1 MRAMIQ
7 MMVMLIPPRELDGAR
22 PCSVQLSGWQCI
34 GYWVMRKA
42 MSFHNRFW
50 TLADLGD
57 ESNDANDGDAPFED
71 DHIQM
76 EHHHHLHQGSH
87 RPRELDG
94 ARPCSVQLSG
104 WMRAWW
110 RWWSWVWFI
119 STFAVNKIYAHDAPF
134 ELTSNL
140 GCNAHLSWV
149 RCISSLL
156 PFAGGL
162 WWWCNWLV
170 AAEWVTVASM
180 SQSTFKH
187 TSAAAIFFPSAWR
200 FIWVLCQ
207 TLPRASQPV
216 GWLRGS
222 VKGLALL
229 HEGSRKFYANPFPKL
244 ASLKTSDWSGL
255 GRDGFWGTHHGIS
268 INIWCKLEKHQ
279 LVKDILAGCM
289 NVDETRRRSCVDL
302 WMGLED
308 MRGVSEK
315 AAAEHCGWDLICGRG
330 PRKGYNQKKIHGP
343 HDMFPRLPL
352 DLMWFDLANPM
363 GHH

>member
-1 MRAMIQ
+1 M
-7 MMVMLIPPRELDGAR
+7 GAWE
-22 PCSVQLSGWQCI
+22 VGQLVIYEKTMQPFFISSNQQPSLLACDL
-34 GYWVMRKA
+34 
-42 MSFHNRFW
+42 FHR
-50 TLADLGD
+50 LLGD
-57 ESNDANDGDAPFED
+57 EESHVVPQSVLDIGRPWWWEQWSKWWWCSFHPESWMEQDLAPSSFLGGNA
-71 DHIQM
+71 
-76 EHHHHLHQGSH
+76 HLS
-87 RPRELDG
+87 L
-94 ARPCSVQLSG
+94 
-104 WMRAWW
+104 
-110 RWWSWVWFI
+110 VWFI

-222 VKGLALL
+222 VKGLMQAWEASACQRHSCWM
-229 HEGSRKFYANPFPKL
+229 HE
-244 ASLKTSDWSGL
+244 
-255 GRDGFWGTHHGIS
+255 
-268 INIWCKLEKHQ
+268 
-279 LVKDILAGCM
+279 
-289 NVDETRRRSCVDL
+289 
-302 WMGLED
+302 
-308 MRGVSEK
+308 
-315 AAAEHCGWDLICGRG
+315 CGWDSSTFMR
-330 PRKGYNQKKIHGP
+330 R
-343 HDMFPRLPL
+343 PL
-352 DLMWFDLANPM
+352 DGTWRHERCQGKSSCWTLRLRSYLW
-363 GHH
+363 

>member
-1 MRAMIQ
+1 M
-7 MMVMLIPPRELDGAR
+7 GAWE
-22 PCSVQLSGWQCI
+22 VGQLVIYEKTMQPFFISSNQQPSLLACDL
-34 GYWVMRKA
+34 
-42 MSFHNRFW
+42 FHR
-50 TLADLGD
+50 LLGD
-57 ESNDANDGDAPFED
+57 EE
-71 DHIQM
+71 
-76 EHHHHLHQGSH
+76 SH
-87 RPRELDG
+87 VVPQSVLDIGRPWWWE
-94 ARPCSVQLSG
+94 Q
-104 WMRAWW
+104 WW
-110 RWWSWVWFI
+110 RWWWCSLWRWPGTLLSFKRSITSVVLQCSFHPESWMEQDLAPSSFLGGNAHLSWVRCI

-149 RCISSLL
+149 RCISTLL

-187 TSAAAIFFPSAWR
+187 ESAAAIFFPSAWR

-279 LVKDILAGCM
+279 LVKDILARCM
-289 NVDETRRRSCVDL
+289 NLDETRRRSCVDL

-330 PRKGYNQKKIHGP
+330 PRKGYN
-343 HDMFPRLPL
+343 
-352 DLMWFDLANPM
+352 
-363 GHH
+363 

>member
-1 MRAMIQ
+1 MRK
-7 MMVMLIPPRELDGAR
+7 
-22 PCSVQLSGWQCI
+22 PCSLFSSAAISNPAYWLVIYFI

-57 ESNDANDGDAPFED
+57 ESNDPNDGDAHSTQRAGWSKTLLRPAFWVAMLIYHEFD
-71 DHIQM
+71 ASAHLLWIRYM
-76 EHHHHLHQGSH
+76 VMMHHLTWHEGGAAVLIP
-87 RPRELDG
+87 PRELDG

-222 VKGLALL
+222 VKGLMQAWEASACQRHSCWM
-229 HEGSRKFYANPFPKL
+229 HE
-244 ASLKTSDWSGL
+244 
-255 GRDGFWGTHHGIS
+255 
-268 INIWCKLEKHQ
+268 
-279 LVKDILAGCM
+279 
-289 NVDETRRRSCVDL
+289 
-302 WMGLED
+302 
-308 MRGVSEK
+308 
-315 AAAEHCGWDLICGRG
+315 CGWDSSTFMR
-330 PRKGYNQKKIHGP
+330 R
-343 HDMFPRLPL
+343 PL
-352 DLMWFDLANPM
+352 DGTWRHERCQWKSSCWTLRLRSYLW
-363 GHH
+363 

>member
-1 MRAMIQ
+1 MRAMMQ
-7 MMVMLIPPRELDGAR
+7 MMVMLPLKMTIFKWSITIIFIKALIDPESWMEQDLAPSSFLG
-22 PCSVQLSGWQCI
+22 GWE
-34 GYWVMRKA
+34 
-42 MSFHNRFW
+42 H
-50 TLADLGD
+50 D
-57 ESNDANDGDAPFED
+57 ED
-71 DHIQM
+71 DGH
-76 EHHHHLHQGSH
+76 EFDSSAHLLWIRYTLMMH
-87 RPRELDG
+87 
-94 ARPCSVQLSG
+94 
-104 WMRAWW
+104 
-110 RWWSWVWFI
+110 
-119 STFAVNKIYAHDAPF
+119 
-134 ELTSNL
+134 
-140 GCNAHLSWV
+140 HLSWHQTWV
-149 RCISSLL
+149 AMLIYHEFDASAHCFLL
-156 PFAGGL
+156 LGAFDDDAID
-162 WWWCNWLV
+162 WLLLNESQLQ
-170 AAEWVTVASM
+170 AASM

-279 LVKDILAGCM
+279 LVKDILARCM